1 MDYSEIDVTQKL
13 QSWPLKRGPDEGL
26 SLLLYAVISLGA
38 VLQKFHAVQ
47 LQILRSKVIN
57 GVFMQETLRVAQSD
71 DVIMMRDVARR
82 DRRDAA
88 LQVSFHRSEDLSSLP
103 GLHSVFNGSGTIAW
117 GPTDDTKLYYY
128 IIDYIIIQY
137 ADASTPKAIISLEV
151 HGSLSARFHQTQFL
165 TIVKH
170 SCCMS
175 PLLCHVW
182 WPSSLRGSMQTRW
195 RPSLIWR
202 ISRETPWLA
211 ERNGRTSW
219 QVTWNQRMIQIAPL
233 ELKLCENRVLFNVVH
248 WFLWNLLRFQF
259 LKWTIWSMS
268 RTGLYTYI
276 YNYIYNYIYIYIH
289 VY

>member
-1 MDYSEIDVTQKL
+1 MW
-13 QSWPLKRGPDEGL
+13 SWW
-26 SLLLYAVISLGA
+26 
-38 VLQKFHAVQ
+38 
-47 LQILRSKVIN
+47 
-57 GVFMQETLRVAQSD
+57 ETLPGETGAMLLSKSLSTVQKTWVPCPVCIRCLTAVAPLLE
-71 DVIMMRDVARR
+71 VP
-82 DRRDAA
+82 
-88 LQVSFHRSEDLSSLP
+88 LTTL
-103 GLHSVFNGSGTIAW
+103 NYT
-117 GPTDDTKLYYY
+117 

-137 ADASTPKAIISLEV
+137 ADASTPKAIIGLEV

-195 RPSLIWR
+195 RPSSIWR

-248 WFLWNLLRFQF
+248 WFLWNHLRFQF

-268 RTGLYTYI
+268 TYRI
-276 YNYIYNYIYIYIH
+276 VYIYI
-289 VY
+289 